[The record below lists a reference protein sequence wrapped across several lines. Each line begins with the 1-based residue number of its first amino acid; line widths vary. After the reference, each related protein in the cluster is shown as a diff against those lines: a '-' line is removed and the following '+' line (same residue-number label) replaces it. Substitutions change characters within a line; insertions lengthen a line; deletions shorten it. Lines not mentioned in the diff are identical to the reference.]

1 MIISDRNIFF
11 PEVKLFTEIYESR
24 NEWVEINPAEYGEFM
39 KKAEADK
46 GLSKEYMTLLKYLD
60 DCKIYSGIDL
70 DKILN
75 GTGTEVKSM
84 AAKYGCTLGMIG
96 DIQKLAKKSKSD
108 TKGLPQFMTPRDF
121 ESVLSGKR
129 QPSDFTLDLETE
141 RGRDRCT
148 RTYAPLVTAIAH
160 KYRGSG
166 LEWNGLISAGYMGLT
181 KAMND
186 YHKPDE
192 YVDIESGLDG
202 EEKKEVKKQ
211 KGLTFRQ
218 YAGWRIRQQIL
229 NDINELSRTVRITQ
243 YEYEKNKAAGNAKGN
258 FNTVSID
265 KSLDDEGA
273 TMIDRMA
280 ELANDPDAFK
290 PSARTKWEKLY
301 KIIDGKFPTR
311 TATIFY
317 KYFGLNG
324 YEQQRGV
331 EIAKEMGVSG
341 ARISICIKEVMT
353 FLKTNKDTRDILG
366 DLLEL
371 YTESLIIDNTPDTIM
386 DAMITDDILIMLKES
401 TQWNNSKEFNNAM
414 GAALETFSDGDRDRI
429 IECLEKD
436 VDFIDDIYDS
446 NKSLMVNF
454 LESVYPA
461 LYIRRKSDTEI
472 LNMMFELNES
482 FKVHN
487 GNK

>member
-1 MIISDRNIFF
+1 
-11 PEVKLFTEIYESR
+11 
-24 NEWVEINPAEYGEFM
+24 
-39 KKAEADK
+39 
-46 GLSKEYMTLLKYLD
+46 
-60 DCKIYSGIDL
+60 
-70 DKILN
+70 
-75 GTGTEVKSM
+75 
-84 AAKYGCTLGMIG
+84 
-96 DIQKLAKKSKSD
+96 
-108 TKGLPQFMTPRDF
+108 
-121 ESVLSGKR
+121 
-129 QPSDFTLDLETE
+129 
-141 RGRDRCT
+141 
-148 RTYAPLVTAIAH
+148 
-160 KYRGSG
+160 
-166 LEWNGLISAGYMGLT
+166 
-181 KAMND
+181 
-186 YHKPDE
+186 
-192 YVDIESGLDG
+192 
-202 EEKKEVKKQ
+202 
-211 KGLTFRQ
+211 
-218 YAGWRIRQQIL
+218 
-229 NDINELSRTVRITQ
+229 
-243 YEYEKNKAAGNAKGN
+243 
-258 FNTVSID
+258 
-265 KSLDDEGA
+265 
-273 TMIDRMA
+273 
-280 ELANDPDAFK
+280 
-290 PSARTKWEKLY
+290 
-301 KIIDGKFPTR
+301 
-311 TATIFY
+311 
-317 KYFGLNG
+317 
-324 YEQQRGV
+324 
-331 EIAKEMGVSG
+331 MGVSG